1 MTASSIQ
8 PIFPIEGDVLHAR
21 DGIQTAEGL
30 SFTAKVNAAAG
41 SLITINGVVAT
52 EEDGQYIAPLV
63 LREYRNIIRIQD
75 AKTGD
80 ELSFPVYWA
89 SQFAGKYRLSIDDN
103 IRFMQDITENAN
115 SYSSIFDNAYLG
127 GLLQLHKQYGTKV
140 HLNLFYM
147 SVEGDFSLSSFPEKF
162 RAEWAEQADWIRLS
176 FHAYQEFPDAPYKN
190 ASFETVKKDCDLV
203 LREINRF
210 AGNTLTG
217 PVTTIHWGE
226 VNIEGSRALRAAGY
240 KGQLGYFNV
249 DDDLPPVSYYLSVE
263 QRRNMKKRF
272 IWKDEQ
278 EDIIFIRSSVVVDRK
293 AKDELVPFL
302 NAYREQGGLPPYV
315 DFLVH
320 EQYYYPDYVAYQPD
334 YFEKLETVAKWATEQ
349 GYSPAFLDECIFN

>member
-1 MTASSIQ
+1 MTASSIK
-8 PIFPIEGDVLHAR
+8 PVFPVEGDILHAR
-21 DGIQTAEGL
+21 DGIQTSEGL
-30 SFTAKVNAAAG
+30 SFNAKISAPEG
-41 SLITINGVVAT
+41 SEITINGINVSW
-52 EEDGQYIAPLV
+52 EDGIYTAPLIF
-63 LREYRNIIRIQD
+63 RNYRNNIEI
-75 AKTGD
+75 KNLSTG
-80 ELSFPVYWA
+80 EHAAFPVYWA

-103 IRFMQDITENAN
+103 IRFMQDIAEHAN
-115 SYSSIFDNAYLG
+115 EYSSIFDNAYLH
-127 GLLQLHKQYGTKV
+127 GLRQLHLRYGTKI

-162 RAEWAEQADWIRLS
+162 RAEWAEQSGWIRMS

-190 ASFETVKKDCDLV
+190 ASFDIVKKDCDLV
-203 LREINRF
+203 LNEIKRI
-210 AGNTLTG
+210 AGDTVTG

-226 VNIEGSRALRAAGY
+226 ANVEGSRALRAAGY

-249 DDDLPPVSYYLSVE
+249 DDDQPAVSYYLTVA

-278 EDIIFIRSSVVVDRK
+278 EDIIFIRSSLVVDRK

-302 NAYREQGGLPPYV
+302 NAYQEKGGLPPYV

-320 EQYYYPDYVAYQPD
+320 EQYYYPDYIAYQPD
-334 YFEKLETVAKWATEQ
+334 YFEKLETVVRWATEL
-349 GYSPAFLDECIFN
+349 GYTPAFLEECIFN

>member
-1 MTASSIQ
+1 MTTSGIK

-30 SFTAKVNAAAG
+30 SFTAKISAPAG
-41 SLITINGVVAT
+41 SGITINGTRAI
-52 EEDGQYIAPLV
+52 EEDGIFSAELTF
-63 LREYRNIIRIQD
+63 RNYRNTLQIEDRG
-75 AKTGD
+75 TG
-80 ELSFPVYWA
+80 EQLSFPVYWA

-103 IRFMQDITENAN
+103 IRFMQDIAKHAN
-115 SYSSIFDNAYLG
+115 SYSSIFDNAYLN
-127 GLLQLHKQYGTKV
+127 GLRKLHQQYGTKV

-203 LREINRF
+203 MKEIKRI
-210 AGNTLTG
+210 AGDHLTG

-226 VNIEGSRALRAAGY
+226 VNVEGSRALRAAGY

-249 DDDLPPVSYYLSVE
+249 DDDLPAVSYYLTVE

-320 EQYYYPDYVAYQPD
+320 EQYYYPDYIAYQPD
-334 YFEKLETVAKWATEQ
+334 YFEKLETVVRWANEQ
-349 GYSPAFLDECIFN
+349 GYTPAFLDECIFN